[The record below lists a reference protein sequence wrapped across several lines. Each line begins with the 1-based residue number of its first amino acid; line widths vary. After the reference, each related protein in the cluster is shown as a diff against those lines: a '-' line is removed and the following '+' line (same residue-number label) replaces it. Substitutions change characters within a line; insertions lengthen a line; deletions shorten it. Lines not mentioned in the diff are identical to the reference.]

1 MVCPL
6 FLAEYWKWSCAGAHM
21 DEMDDVLVKTCP
33 LLKIVN
39 APYDDFLSADLIKPL
54 TICVGLRYRFG

>member
-1 MVCPL
+1 
-6 FLAEYWKWSCAGAHM
+6 M